1 MNSLHYVKQTKSE
14 GNDILKYLFDELTLC
29 QIKSPDRFSFII
41 YLFIFNFYEKVVWY
55 KSTEF
60 KKALMLPQFSKKV
73 LLRKKIWL
81 AMESPLLNRV
91 NMAAM
96 KPKL

>member
-1 MNSLHYVKQTKSE
+1 MKKL
-14 GNDILKYLFDELTLC
+14 
-29 QIKSPDRFSFII
+29 
-41 YLFIFNFYEKVVWY
+41 WY